1 MKVFLIDDD
10 DVFNCMNQAIIERI
24 QSDAVV
30 EVFKSGTE
38 VMDHINAPVS
48 FSFPPDIVFL
58 DIRMPEMDG
67 FELLD
72 ELEKME
78 SHPLKNAAI
87 YMLSSTLDER
97 DLEKAKS
104 RKLIKGF
111 LGKPLTV
118 EKMKEICW
126 ELQLIS

>member
-30 EVFKSGTE
+30 DVFKSGTE
-38 VMDHINAPVS
+38 VMEHINAPVGVAY
-48 FSFPPDIVFL
+48 PPDIVFL
-58 DIRMPEMDG
+58 DIRMPDMDG

-72 ELEKME
+72 ELEKLE
-78 SHPLKNAAI
+78 SHPLNNAAI

-126 ELQLIS
+126 DLQLIS

>member
-1 MKVFLIDDD
+1 MKVILIDDD

-30 EVFKSGTE
+30 EVFKSGSE
-38 VMDHINAPVS
+38 VMEHINAAS
-48 FSFPPDIVFL
+48 TMINHPDIVFL
-58 DIRMPEMDG
+58 DIRMPDMDG

-72 ELEKME
+72 ELESIE
-78 SHPLKNAAI
+78 HHPFQHAAI

-104 RKLIKGF
+104 KSLIKGF

-118 EKMKEICW
+118 EKMREICW
-126 ELQLIS
+126 DLQLIS